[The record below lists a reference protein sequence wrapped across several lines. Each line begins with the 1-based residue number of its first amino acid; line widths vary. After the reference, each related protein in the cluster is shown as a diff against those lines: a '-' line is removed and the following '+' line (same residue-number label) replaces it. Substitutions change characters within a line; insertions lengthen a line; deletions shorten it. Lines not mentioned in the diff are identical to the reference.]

1 MKNIEQLLERPFW
14 FSGELTCLIL
24 YIRIFFPL
32 SLSLFYRKKK
42 NFGDHS
48 LQGKKRL
55 LLNYFQQLKKKNE
68 EARTHQVSKSPN
80 SKFHKLK
87 GECRFEH

>member
-32 SLSLFYRKKK
+32 SLSLFYRKNK

-55 LLNYFQQLKKKNE
+55 LLNYFQQLKKK
-68 EARTHQVSKSPN
+68 K
-80 SKFHKLK
+80 KK
-87 GECRFEH
+87 